1 MNTDRLIEI
10 NQNAYLLSHRFN
22 QMDYDKVNRTI
33 DLMTAH
39 HHSGNTPKIGDLVE
53 GAYYD
58 GAYPYKFG
66 RIESIEDGKVII
78 CCHAYVP
85 FVGFDSKARPH
96 LSISGGPFITYRLE
110 ELQHMSED
118 KAMYAIW
125 GCSGPCANGAIH
137 VEAPVNRW
145 RIPYERMPLSYVS
158 EVDEIDRERFPQH
171 DAKVILHKDHMQFFA
186 RYGCIK
192 ELKALA
198 DLMGFTFTL
207 DEEASKPGY
216 RHYLLSHQLTE
227 GKGFWRLS
235 DLPEGAKPFIAHEN
249 GSLCT
254 CYFLRNDDEKEIVI
268 FRPNPN
274 SKEVYDAFSFEEQ
287 IRYKRL
293 HGDAG
298 PVMNS

>member
-22 QMDYDKVNRTI
+22 QMHYDKVNRTI

-39 HHSGNTPKIGDLVE
+39 S
-53 GAYYD
+53 
-58 GAYPYKFG
+58 
-66 RIESIEDGKVII
+66 
-78 CCHAYVP
+78 
-85 FVGFDSKARPH
+85 
-96 LSISGGPFITYRLE
+96 
-110 ELQHMSED
+110 
-118 KAMYAIW
+118 
-125 GCSGPCANGAIH
+125 
-137 VEAPVNRW
+137 
-145 RIPYERMPLSYVS
+145 LSYVS

-186 RYGCIK
+186 RYGNMNK
-192 ELKALA
+192 LKALA

-207 DEEASKPGY
+207 DEKLSKPGY
-216 RHYLLSHQLTE
+216 RYYRLSHQLTE
-227 GKGFWRLS
+227 GKGFWRVS

-274 SKEVYDAFSFEEQ
+274 SKEVYDAFSFEDQ

-298 PVMNS
+298 PKFS

>member
-1 MNTDRLIEI
+1 MNTDRLIKI

-22 QMDYDKVNRTI
+22 QMDYDKVNKTI

-58 GAYPYKFG
+58 GTCPYKFG
-66 RIESIEDGKVII
+66 RIESIEDGKVVV

-85 FVGFDSKARPH
+85 FVGFNSKARPH

-158 EVDEIDRERFPQH
+158 EVDKIDRERFPQH

-186 RYGCIK
+186 RYGSMK

-198 DLMGFTFTL
+198 DLIGFTLTL
-207 DEEASKPGY
+207 DEKASKPGY
-216 RHYLLSHQLTE
+216 RHYRLSHQLTE

-235 DLPEGAKPFIAHEN
+235 DLPEGAKPFITYEN

-274 SKEVYDAFSFEEQ
+274 SKEVYDAFSFEDQ

-298 PVMNS
+298 PKFS